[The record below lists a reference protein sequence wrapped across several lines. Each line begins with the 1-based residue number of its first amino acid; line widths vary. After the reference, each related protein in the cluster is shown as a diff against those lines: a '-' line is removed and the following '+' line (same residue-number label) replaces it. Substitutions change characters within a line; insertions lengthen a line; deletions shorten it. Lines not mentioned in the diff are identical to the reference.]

1 MGRFPQATRAT
12 LPHARPQFTPSSLS
26 VFPPAPIFPMPSLP
40 SFNRRTFLKSSA
52 AAAAAFTLP
61 RFSIAQPGPAANG
74 KLNVACIGIGN
85 RGFFCVSE
93 LMKDPRVNIVAVCDV
108 DEVMVEGSY
117 RRAAELKK
125 NAELTCPDLTS
136 VPLFKDYREMF
147 AKVGDK
153 IDAVT
158 VSTPDHHHYPAA
170 MMAIQ
175 RGKHVYVEKP
185 LTHSVGEARALRD
198 AAKKKGIVSQMGNQG
213 RATEG
218 IRLMKE
224 WVDAGVLGEV
234 REVAAWSPAF
244 GERYFKRPAALP
256 LPAEQ
261 PPSTLAWDLWLGP
274 ADPRP
279 YSSLYLPE
287 KWRGWWDFGNGMLG
301 DWACHTLDGPFWA
314 LGLGAPTSVEAKVS
328 AVSAQNSPETAT
340 VTYKFPARGK
350 RPPVTLTW
358 FEGMNQKP
366 PTPKKWEDD
375 PKKPGLPE
383 RGMFMLGEK
392 NTLFAPIGRPDSP
405 RLIPNATMEAFKA
418 NRPPATIPRVL
429 GGPLKEW
436 IDAIAKVGPL
446 PGSNFEY
453 SVPLSEMVLLGV
465 IAVKT
470 GKRLEWD
477 AKAGK
482 ITNDPA
488 LNRYVSIK
496 ARDGWK
502 V

>member
-1 MGRFPQATRAT
+1 MTT
-12 LPHARPQFTPSSLS
+12 NLCVS
-26 VFPPAPIFPMPSLP
+26 
-40 SFNRRTFLKSSA
+40 RRRFLKTTA
-52 AAAAAFTLP
+52 AATATVALT
-61 RFSIAQPGPAANG
+61 RFGIAQSAPSANG

-85 RGFFCVSE
+85 RGFFAVSE

-108 DEVMVEGSY
+108 DQVLVESTY
-117 RRAAELKK
+117 KKAAELKK
-125 NAELTCPDLTS
+125 TAELKATDLNA
-136 VPLFKDYREMF
+136 VPLFQDYREMF
-147 AKVGDK
+147 AKLGNK

-185 LTHSVGEARALRD
+185 LTHSVGEARALRE
-198 AAKKKGIVSQMGNQG
+198 AAKRKGIVSQMGNQG

-224 WVDAGVLGEV
+224 WVNAGALGDV
-234 REVAAWSPAF
+234 REVTAWSPAF
-244 GERYFKRPAALP
+244 PERYFKRPTSVPPAA
-256 LPAEQ
+256 EK

-274 ADPRP
+274 AEKRP
-279 YSSLYLPE
+279 YNALYTPE

-314 LGLGAPTSVEAKVS
+314 LELGAPSSVEAIVS
-328 AVSAQNSPETAT
+328 AVSRFNSPETAV
-340 VTYKFPARGK
+340 VTYHFPARGK
-350 RPPVTLTW
+350 RPAVKLTW
-358 FEGMNQKP
+358 FEGDGQKP
-366 PTPKKWEDD
+366 PVPAKWEDD

-405 RLIPNATMEAFKA
+405 RLIPNATMEEFKK
-418 NRPPATIPRVL
+418 NRPPATIPRVH
-429 GGPLKEW
+429 GGPMKEW
-436 IDAIAKVGPL
+436 IDAIVKAGPT

-465 IAVKT
+465 VAVRT
-470 GKRLEWD
+470 GRRLEWD
-477 AKAGK
+477 AKSGR
-482 ITNDPA
+482 ITNDPS
-488 LNRYVSIK
+488 LNKYIEIA
-496 ARDGWK
+496 AREGWK

>member
-1 MGRFPQATRAT
+1 MNPFNSFPS
-12 LPHARPQFTPSSLS
+12 RPT
-26 VFPPAPIFPMPSLP
+26 
-40 SFNRRTFLKSSA
+40 RRTFLKSSA
-52 AAAAAFTLP
+52 IATAAFSLP
-61 RFSIAQPGPAANG
+61 RFSIGQPGISANS
-74 KLNVACIGIGN
+74 KINVACIGIGN
-85 RGFFCVSE
+85 RGFFAVSE
-93 LMKDPRVNIVAVCDV
+93 LMKDPRVNIVAICDV
-108 DEVMVEGSY
+108 DQVLIESTHKK
-117 RRAAELKK
+117 AAELKK
-125 NAELTCPDLTS
+125 TSELTCADLTTA
-136 VPLFKDYREMF
+136 PIFRDYREMF
-147 AKVGDK
+147 ATMADK

-213 RATEG
+213 HATEG

-224 WVDAGVLGEV
+224 WTNAGVLGDV
-234 REVAAWSPAF
+234 REVQAWSPEF
-244 GERYFKRPAALP
+244 PDRYFTRPASLP
-256 LPAEQ
+256 VPKET
-261 PPSTLAWDLWLGP
+261 PPPTLDWDLWVGP
-274 ADPRP
+274 SQLRP
-279 YSSLYLPE
+279 YSPLIAPV
-287 KWRGWWDFGNGMLG
+287 KWRGWWNFGNGMLG

-314 LGLGAPTSVEAKVS
+314 LELGAPSSVEAKVS
-328 AVSAQNSPETAT
+328 GVSDDIAPEWAE
-340 VTYKFPARGK
+340 VTYKFAARGQ

-358 FEGMNQKP
+358 HEGAGRKP
-366 PTPKKWEDD
+366 AAPKNWEDD

-405 RLIPNATMEAFKA
+405 RLLGTAIMEEFKK
-418 NRPPATIPRVL
+418 NRPPATIPRVI
-429 GGPLKEW
+429 GGPMKEW
-436 IDAIAKVGPL
+436 LDAIAKTGPT

-465 IAVKT
+465 VAVRT
-470 GKRLEWD
+470 GKKIVWD

-482 ITNDPA
+482 ISNDPS
-488 LNRYVSIK
+488 LNKYISVT

>member
-1 MGRFPQATRAT
+1 M
-12 LPHARPQFTPSSLS
+12 HSTPSLD
-26 VFPPAPIFPMPSLP
+26 
-40 SFNRRTFLKSSA
+40 RRTFLKTSTA
-52 AAAAAFTLP
+52 AAVAFTLP
-61 RFSIAQPGPAANG
+61 RFSIGQTGPSANG

-85 RGFFCVSE
+85 RGFYCVSE
-93 LMKDPRVNIVAVCDV
+93 LMKDPRVNIVAFCDV
-108 DEVMVEGSY
+108 DEELVNKTYAKG
-117 RRAAELKK
+117 AELKK
-125 NAELTCPDLTS
+125 TAELTCADLPT

-147 AKVGDK
+147 AKMGDV

-170 MMAIQ
+170 MMAIK

-185 LTHSVGEARALRD
+185 LTHSVAEARALRD
-198 AAKKKGIVSQMGNQG
+198 AAKKKGIISQMGNQG
-213 RATEG
+213 RATDG

-224 WVDAGVLGEV
+224 WVDAGALGDV
-234 REVAAWSPAF
+234 REVNAWSPPF
-244 GERYFKRPAALP
+244 PERYFKRPAAVP
-256 LPAEQ
+256 LAAEQ
-261 PPSTLAWDLWLGP
+261 PPPTLAWDLWLGP
-274 ADPRP
+274 AEKRA
-279 YSSLYLPE
+279 YNSLYTPE

-328 AVSAQNSPETAT
+328 AVSKYNSPETAE

-350 RPPVTLTW
+350 RPPVTLKW
-358 FEGMNQKP
+358 FEGAGKKP
-366 PTPKKWEDD
+366 ATPAKWEDD
-375 PKKPGLPE
+375 PKKPGLPD
-383 RGMFMLGEK
+383 RGMFMVGDK

-405 RLIPNATMEAFKA
+405 RLIPNATMEEFKK
-418 NRPPATIPRVL
+418 NRPPATIPRVV

-436 IDAIAKVGPL
+436 VNAILKVGPI

-482 ITNDPA
+482 ITNDRS
-488 LNRYVSIK
+488 LNKHVAIT

>member
-1 MGRFPQATRAT
+1 MKPELT
-12 LPHARPQFTPSSLS
+12 S
-26 VFPPAPIFPMPSLP
+26 PPLP
-40 SFNRRTFLKSSA
+40 SRRSFLKSSA
-52 AAAAAFTLP
+52 VAAAAFTLP
-61 RFSIAQPGPAANG
+61 RFSIGQPGPSANG
-74 KLNVACIGIGN
+74 RINVACVGIGN
-85 RGFFCVSE
+85 RGFFAVSE
-93 LMKDPRVNIVAVCDV
+93 LMKDPRVNLVAFADV
-108 DEVMVEGSY
+108 DQTLVNDTYAKG
-117 RRAAELKK
+117 AELKK
-125 NAELTCPDLTS
+125 TAELTCADLAT
-136 VPLFKDYREMF
+136 VPLFRDYREMF
-147 AKVGDK
+147 AKMGDK

-198 AAKKKGIVSQMGNQG
+198 AAKKKGVVTQMGNQG

-218 IRLMKE
+218 IRLIKE
-224 WVDAGVLGEV
+224 WTDADVLGDV
-234 REVAAWSPAF
+234 REVHAWSPEF
-244 GERYFKRPAALP
+244 PERYFKRPDSLP
-256 LPAEQ
+256 LAKQ
-261 PPSTLAWDLWLGP
+261 TPPPTLEWDLWLGP
-274 ADPRP
+274 A
-279 YSSLYLPE
+279 E
-287 KWRGWWDFGNGMLG
+287 KRAYNELLAPLRWRGFWNFGNGMLG
-301 DWACHTLDGPFWA
+301 DWACHTLDAPFWA
-314 LGLGAPTSVEAKVS
+314 LGLGAPTSVEASVS
-328 AVSAQNSPETAT
+328 EVDSEISPRTAV

-358 FEGMNQKP
+358 FEGHGQKP
-366 PTPKKWEDD
+366 PVPARWEDD

-383 RGMFMLGEK
+383 RGMFMLGQK

-405 RLIPNATMEAFKA
+405 RLLGSAVWEEFKM
-418 NRPPATIPRVL
+418 NRPAPKIPRVL
-429 GGPLKEW
+429 GGPMKEW
-436 IDAIAKVGPL
+436 LNAIAKTGPT

-465 IAVKT
+465 VAVRT
-470 GKRLEWD
+470 GKKLEWD

-488 LNRYVSIK
+488 LNKYIKVS

>member
-1 MGRFPQATRAT
+1 MSGGLRRIEFMTT
-12 LPHARPQFTPSSLS
+12 TPAL
-26 VFPPAPIFPMPSLP
+26 
-40 SFNRRTFLKSSA
+40 NRRSFLKTSA
-52 AAAAAFTLP
+52 AAAAAISLP
-61 RFSIAQPGPAANG
+61 RFSIGQAGGSTNG
-74 KLNVACIGIGN
+74 KINVACIGIGN
-85 RGFFCVSE
+85 RGYFCVSE
-93 LMKDPRVNIVAVCDV
+93 LMKDPRVNLVAVCDV
-108 DEVMVEGSY
+108 DEVLVNATY
-117 RRAAELKK
+117 KKAAELKK
-125 NAELTCPDLTS
+125 TAELTCADVNT

-147 AKVGDK
+147 AKMGDK

-224 WVDAGVLGEV
+224 WVDAGVLGDV
-234 REVAAWSPAF
+234 REVNAWSPAF
-244 GERYFKRPAALP
+244 PERYFKRPASVPVA
-256 LPAEQ
+256 AER
-261 PPSTLAWDLWLGP
+261 PPETLAWDLWLGP
-274 ADPRP
+274 AEKRP
-279 YSSLYLPE
+279 YNALYTPE

-314 LGLGAPTSVEAKVS
+314 LDLGAPAWVEAKVS
-328 AVSAQNSPETAT
+328 AVSNYNSPETAV
-340 VTYKFPARGK
+340 VTYHFPARGK
-350 RPPVTLTW
+350 RPAVTLKW
-358 FEGMNQKP
+358 FEGDGQKP
-366 PTPKKWEDD
+366 AQPKLWEDD

-383 RGMFMLGEK
+383 RGMFMVGEK

-405 RLIPNATMEAFKA
+405 RLIPNATMEEFKK
-418 NRPPATIPRVL
+418 NRPAATIPRVL
-429 GGPLKEW
+429 GGPVKEW
-436 IDAIAKVGPL
+436 INAIAKTGPM

-465 IAVKT
+465 VAVKT
-470 GKRLEWD
+470 GKRIEWD
-477 AKAGK
+477 AKNGR

-488 LNRYVSIK
+488 LNKHIAIT